1 MWFVLLFL
9 PLSALHLSL
18 TTQNLT
24 FFLTLPSFCF
34 AFNFPTH
41 CLVPIFTLWLA
52 WHSFRVVLFFTSLP
66 TSTPSPCTLRL
77 LPHNIKHR
85 RHTLT
90 TAANWDSALLY
101 LIVHSSTRAPW
112 GSLLIRNTTF
122 SLLSQSFRLS
132 SCQLS
137 KTKGGVPITQALNSN
152 PLLQMFHSTCS
163 LRTMFYS
170 VFLCVLSHQ
179 KHLCLL

>member
-18 TTQNLT
+18 TTENLT

-41 CLVPIFTLWLA
+41 CLVRIFTLWLA

-66 TSTPSPCTLRL
+66 TNTPSPWTLRL

-90 TAANWDSALLY
+90 AANWDSALLY
-101 LIVHSSTRAPW
+101 LIVRSSTGVPW
-112 GSLLIRNTTF
+112 GSLLIWNTPF
-122 SLLSQSFRLS
+122 SLLSQSLRLS

-137 KTKGGVPITQALNSN
+137 KTKGGVPLCPITQALNSN

-163 LRTMFYS
+163 LRTMF
-170 VFLCVLSHQ
+170 
-179 KHLCLL
+179 